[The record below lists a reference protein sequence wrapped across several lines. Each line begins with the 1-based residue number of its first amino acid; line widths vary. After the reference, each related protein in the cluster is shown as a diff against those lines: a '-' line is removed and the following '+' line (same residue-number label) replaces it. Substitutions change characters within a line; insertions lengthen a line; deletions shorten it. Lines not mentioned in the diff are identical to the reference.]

1 MLNENEQ
8 KEVIA
13 LVKKTK
19 DLIFRE
25 MEAAKVT
32 VKGAA
37 DYVTNVDFAVQEF
50 LKKELDVLFPDIRM
64 IAEEKENKNL
74 SPDASYWILDPID
87 GTTNLIHHYG
97 LSAVALA
104 LYEHGEITF
113 GAVYNPFHEE
123 LFYASRG
130 NGAFLNGEKIHV
142 NNQIGLA
149 DAIVSYGSA
158 PYEKERADK
167 LFPLFSRIFKSVADF
182 RRTGSAEL
190 DLCYVA
196 CGRQH
201 AFVEQNLKPWDYAA
215 GSLILTEAGG
225 VISDWEGNALPY
237 LANSDIAASTKNIAE
252 SVIKMLQG

>member
-1 MLNENEQ
+1 MLNEHEQ
-8 KEVIA
+8 KEVIS

-104 LYEHGEITF
+104 L
-113 GAVYNPFHEE
+113 
-123 LFYASRG
+123 
-130 NGAFLNGEKIHV
+130 
-142 NNQIGLA
+142 
-149 DAIVSYGSA
+149 
-158 PYEKERADK
+158 
-167 LFPLFSRIFKSVADF
+167 
-182 RRTGSAEL
+182 
-190 DLCYVA
+190 
-196 CGRQH
+196 
-201 AFVEQNLKPWDYAA
+201 
-215 GSLILTEAGG
+215 
-225 VISDWEGNALPY
+225 
-237 LANSDIAASTKNIAE
+237 
-252 SVIKMLQG
+252 